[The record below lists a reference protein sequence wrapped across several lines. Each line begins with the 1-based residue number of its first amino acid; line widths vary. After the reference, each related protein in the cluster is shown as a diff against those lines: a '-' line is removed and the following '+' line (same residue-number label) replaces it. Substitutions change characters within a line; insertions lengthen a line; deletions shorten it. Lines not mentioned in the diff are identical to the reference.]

1 MLPQK
6 SFAQGAISVYI
17 LLSKKCRNNH
27 KGNFFGMKKIT
38 LSHFLVKN
46 FDLKQQEIPIFLML
60 FLHSFFLGLAGAFYF
75 TPANSQ
81 FIYHF
86 GSEQLP
92 YAYILS
98 GIGGYL
104 FTQIYSWFQKR
115 IESRTLFMGALIFMT
130 IVTLSAPILQS
141 FVSDPELQKY
151 LSFFVF
157 IWAWPFLS
165 MVGIETGALSLKFLN
180 LVQVKRIFAL
190 FSIGGVL
197 AAMLGYLIIPVLNK
211 VFTQSYTLMYISAC
225 GFIIGIVSLVVL
237 YRNYPEKMREE
248 RALLEKRKA
257 EKGKLLSFKPEDDG
271 TSLLGL
277 MKKDYFK
284 YIFICATLSMTI
296 IYITDFSFLS
306 TVKIQVNSQNTAQFL
321 TLVYGGLKIGELLL
335 SFYSAKILSKYGVKL
350 GLLILPISMVVVCTI
365 AAIVGLSSV
374 GSIMFL
380 ILITLN
386 KSQERILRR
395 GLDDPAFNI
404 LYQPLPDNEKV
415 AVQTKVGLVQQF
427 STGIAGL
434 VLLGVNTLITL
445 SGEYDFKYFM
455 PFFIPVLIAWVWSS
469 KKLYE
474 SYKATINKISK
485 DFSKE
490 SKRDTSKNQY
500 GAEILRKYIKVSNP
514 KIQNMAVTILS
525 ETAPRSLEGYAAQ
538 LIESND
544 EVVEK
549 AVLRNLDPTWRKRIA
564 NSCSSVFKDTK
575 NPEIRLLS
583 ERAQNYL
590 NYSDIDKNPQPEEI
604 TRLAESDFVAD
615 KIKLVKYMFS
625 NSKLLNEDIISSLLD
640 STDRN
645 VKSAA
650 ITLAGQLRTPRMINK
665 LISLIESSEYYNTA
679 GVVLLDMGD
688 KILPNLNQY
697 FEKTSSP
704 EILLRIVELY
714 GKFGSAPARAYLIKN
729 INYPNRDVQLAIIDA
744 LYFCKFQATE
754 EKDIA
759 TIKQKISETVENIVW
774 IMSALNDIEDEKNTL
789 KLFQSLDIERQNN
802 IELLFNLLSMLE
814 EPRLIN
820 LIQKTIIG
828 KNNIFAVEII
838 DNNFP
843 QDIKQIIKPLFDD
856 LSALQKIKKLSDF
869 FPQTNYS
876 FEDRLKEI
884 LKRDYSKLNSWT
896 VSKALELLGKLH
908 KSKASNSSKQSAIDY
923 KDLKLWVRSNIEDVM
938 AKIRKS
944 EMPDEIFLCLYHT
957 EEIIYSMAAKI
968 IYEENPLKCSDY
980 LSNMSTE
987 KQQLYAQ
994 LKAEAP
1000 LLFDRI
1006 KILKKHPMFFNVP
1019 EHLLAKVAKN
1029 VRVKNMNKG
1038 DEINLEDAVDD
1049 IFILQKG
1056 SLCAKE
1062 AFSSDLYFEQNEII
1076 VMGLNLDQGS
1086 KALVANTNAVVL
1098 VINRFTYFNTLVR
1111 ETEII
1116 PFILDENNRA
1126 MRVSEDAANAVTE

>member
-1 MLPQK
+1 
-6 SFAQGAISVYI
+6 
-17 LLSKKCRNNH
+17 
-27 KGNFFGMKKIT
+27 MKKIT

-75 TPANSQ
+75 TPANSV
-81 FIYHF
+81 FINHF
-86 GSEQLP
+86 GSEHLP
-92 YAYILS
+92 YAYMVS
-98 GIGGYL
+98 GVAGWL
-104 FTQIYSWFQKR
+104 MTQIYSWFQKR

-130 IVTLSAPILQS
+130 LVTLATPIIQGPDNE
-141 FVSDPELQKY
+141 VW

-197 AAMLGYLIIPVLNK
+197 AAMMGYLIIPALNK
-211 VFTQSYTLMYISAC
+211 VMPHPYYLLYISAF
-225 GFIIGIVSLVVL
+225 GFIVGIVSLIVL

-248 RALLEKRKA
+248 RAILAKRK
-257 EKGKLLSFKPEDDG
+257 EEGQKILSLKSSNDG
-271 TSLLGL
+271 TSLIELL
-277 MKKDYFK
+277 KNDYFK
-284 YIFICATLSMTI
+284 YIFICALLSMTI

-306 TVKIQVNSQNTAQFL
+306 TVKIQVSDVNTPQFL

-350 GLLILPISMVVVCTI
+350 GLMILPISMVVVVSL

-374 GSIMFL
+374 ESIMFL

-415 AVQTKVGLVQQF
+415 SVQTKVGVVQQF
-427 STGIAGL
+427 STGIAG
-434 VLLGVNTLITL
+434 VILLGVNTIIGL
-445 SGEYDFKYFM
+445 SGHYDFKYFM
-455 PFFIPVLIAWVWSS
+455 LFFIPVLGLWVWSS

-490 SKRDTSKNQY
+490 NKRDTSKNQY
-500 GAEILRKYIKVSNP
+500 GAELLRKYIKVSNP

-544 EVVEK
+544 EMVEK
-549 AVLRNLDPTWRKRIA
+549 AVLRNVDPTWRKRIA
-564 NSCSSVFKDTK
+564 NSCTALFKQTT

-590 NYSDIDKNPQPEEI
+590 NYTDINKNPEPEEI
-604 TRLAESDFVAD
+604 QRLAESDFVAD
-615 KIKLVKYMFS
+615 KIKLVKYMF
-625 NSKLLNEDIISSLLD
+625 NNQKLLNEDIISSLLD

-645 VKSAA
+645 VKGAA

-665 LISLIESSEYYNTA
+665 LISLLESSEYYNTA

-704 EILLRIVELY
+704 EILLRIIELY

-802 IELLFNLLSMLE
+802 IEILFNLLSMLE

-869 FPQTNYS
+869 FPQTSYS

-896 VSKALELLGKLH
+896 VSKALELLGKIH
-908 KSKASNSSKQSAIDY
+908 KSKASNNSKQSSIDY
-923 KDLKLWVRSNIEDVM
+923 KDLKLWIRSNIEDVM

-968 IYEENPLKCSDY
+968 IYDENPLKCSDY
-980 LSNMSTE
+980 LSNMSAE
-987 KQQLYAQ
+987 KQHLYAQ
-994 LKAEAP
+994 LKAEEP

-1006 KILKKHPMFFNVP
+1006 KILKKHPMFFNLP
-1019 EHLLAKVAKN
+1019 EHLLARIAKN
-1029 VRVKNMNKG
+1029 VRVKYMSKG
-1038 DEINLEDAVDD
+1038 DEINLEESAED
-1049 IFILQKG
+1049 IFILQRG

-1062 AFSSDLYFEQNEII
+1062 AFANDLIFDNNDII
-1076 VMGLNLDQGS
+1076 VIGLNLDQGS
-1086 KALVANTNAVVL
+1086 KALMANADSVVL
-1098 VINRFTYFNTLVR
+1098 VINRFAYFNTLVR

-1116 PFILDENNRA
+1116 PYILDDNNRA
-1126 MRVSEDAANAVTE
+1126 MRVQEEAAAE